1 MEDKDILMI
10 DALRK
15 IIRALAIF
23 SNGTSILPQIKAELD
38 PKRQVLGT
46 LAVPFVNLLLEE
58 TNLITEEELVFAGD
72 IHRVIHQG
80 IAGEQAVVLPAT
92 DQWNTYIREKTAL
105 VEATAKARN
114 TAAHS
119 GDPS

>member
-1 MEDKDILMI
+1 MDKDILMI

-15 IIRALAIF
+15 IIRTLTVF
-23 SNGTSILPQIKAELD
+23 SNSTSILPEVKAELD
-38 PKRQVLGT
+38 PRRQVLNN
-46 LAVPFVNLLLEE
+46 LATPFVKLLFEE
-58 TNLITEEELVFAGD
+58 TNLITEEELVFAGE

-92 DQWNTYIREKTAL
+92 DQWNTYVREKTAL

-114 TAAHS
+114 TATRI
-119 GDPS
+119 GDLS

>member
-1 MEDKDILMI
+1 MI

-15 IIRALAIF
+15 IIRTLTLF
-23 SNGTSILPQIKAELD
+23 SNSTSILPEIKMELD
-38 PKRQVLGT
+38 PRRQVLGT

-58 TNLITEEELVFAGD
+58 TNLVTEEELVFAGE

-92 DQWNTYIREKTAL
+92 DQWNTYVREKTAL

-114 TAAHS
+114 NATRI
-119 GDPS
+119 GDLS